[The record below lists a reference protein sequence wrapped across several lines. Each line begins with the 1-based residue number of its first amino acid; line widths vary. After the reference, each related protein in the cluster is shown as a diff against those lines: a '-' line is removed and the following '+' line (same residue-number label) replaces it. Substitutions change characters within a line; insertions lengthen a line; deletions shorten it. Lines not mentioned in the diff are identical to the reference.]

1 MAKRTRTS
9 RKLNKGTRTRTRS
22 VKSKR
27 PKTQKKRR
35 EKWVTAIDAAQKELS
50 RSGSLD
56 KARTALRLQ
65 AYQNARKLFGSISEK
80 M

>member
-1 MAKRTRTS
+1 MPKKTRTKRS
-9 RKLNKGTRTRTRS
+9 KKRFNKRERA
-22 VKSKR
+22 R
-27 PKTQKKRR
+27 PQKTQKKRSK
-35 EKWVTAIDAAQKELS
+35 KWVTAIDAAQNELS